1 MLLSHLIFSL
11 NANTAKSRDLGNFR
25 ASVKAGNGKKRQ
37 KLTLAYFGDYV
48 KEQKGQ

>member
-1 MLLSHLIFSL
+1 MQILQNHEIW
-11 NANTAKSRDLGNFR
+11 RIFR
-25 ASVKAGNGKKRQ
+25 ASVKAGSGKKRQ